1 MTKLQYEK
9 EFIRLSI
16 PLIKTLGLKE
26 TYFLAMLNHQ
36 LHLHGNVINKH
47 LRIVVTF
54 DELAELTG
62 FSNNTVKRWVKKL
75 QAENII
81 FVDKQESYFDNKNR
95 YTINHDKISKIIHDY
110 YEQNIRGEYYGFHI
124 D

>member
-36 LHLHGNVINKH
+36 LHLHGNVINDY
-47 LRIVVTF
+47 LRIVATV

-62 FSNNTVKRWVKKL
+62 VNARTVQRWVKKL

-81 FVDKQESYFDNKNR
+81 FVEKQESYFDSRNR
-95 YTINHDKISKIIHDY
+95 YAINHEKINQIIHYY
-110 YEQNIRGEYYGFHI
+110 YEQNNRGESYDFYI

>member
-36 LHLHGNVINKH
+36 IHLHGDVINDH
-47 LRIVVTF
+47 LRIVATM

-62 FSNNTVKRWVKKL
+62 FSNRTIKRWVKKL
-75 QAENII
+75 YLEKII
-81 FVDKQESYFDNKNR
+81 FVEKQESYFDNRNR
-95 YTINHDKISKIIHDY
+95 YAINHDKISKIIHDY
-110 YEQNIRGEYYGFHI
+110 YEQNNRGESYDFYN

>member
-1 MTKLQYEK
+1 MTKLQYKK

-36 LHLHGNVINKH
+36 LHLYGNVINDH
-47 LRIVVTF
+47 LRIVATV

-62 FSNNTVKRWVKKL
+62 VSARTVQRWVKKL
-75 QAENII
+75 QAESII
-81 FVDKQESYFDNKNR
+81 FVEKQESYFDNRNR
-95 YTINHDKISKIIHDY
+95 YAINHDKISKIIHDY
-110 YEQNIRGEYYGFHI
+110 YEQKNRGESYDFYN

>member
-1 MTKLQYEK
+1 MTKLQYEQ

-16 PLIKTLGLKE
+16 PLIQTLGLKE
-26 TYFLAMLNHQ
+26 TYFLATLNHL
-36 LHLHGNVINKH
+36 LHLHGNVINNH

-62 FSNNTVKRWVKKL
+62 FSINTVKRWVKKL
-75 QAENII
+75 YLENII
-81 FVDKQESYFDNKNR
+81 FVDKQESYFENRNR
-95 YTINHDKISKIIHDY
+95 YAINHEKISKIIHGY
-110 YEQNIRGEYYGFHI
+110 YEQNRRGESYGFYN

>member
-1 MTKLQYEK
+1 MTKLQYEQ

-16 PLIKTLGLKE
+16 PLIQTLGLKE
-26 TYFLAMLNHQ
+26 TYFLATLNHL
-36 LHLHGNVINKH
+36 LHLHGNVINNH

-62 FSNNTVKRWVKKL
+62 FSINTVKRWVKKL
-75 QAENII
+75 YLENII
-81 FVDKQESYFDNKNR
+81 FVDKQESYFENRNR
-95 YTINHDKISKIIHDY
+95 YAINHEKISKIIHDY
-110 YEQNIRGEYYGFHI
+110 YEQNRRGESYGFYN

>member
-9 EFIRLSI
+9 ESIKLSI

-36 LHLHGNVINKH
+36 LHLHGDVINDH
-47 LRIVVTF
+47 LRIVVTI

-62 FSNNTVKRWVKKL
+62 FSHRTVQRWVTRL
-75 QAENII
+75 NAENII
-81 FVDKQESYFDNKNR
+81 LVEKQKENFNNRNR
-95 YTINHDKISKIIHDY
+95 YSINHNKISKIIHDY
-110 YEQNIRGEYYGFHI
+110 HEQNSRGEYYGFYT

>member
-1 MTKLQYEK
+1 MTKLQYEQ

-26 TYFLAMLNHQ
+26 TYFLAMLNQQ
-36 LHLHGNVINKH
+36 LHLHGNVINDH

-62 FSNNTVKRWVKKL
+62 VSINTVKRWVKKL
-75 QAENII
+75 YLEKII
-81 FVDKQESYFDNKNR
+81 FVDKQESYFDNRNR
-95 YTINHDKISKIIHDY
+95 YAINHNKISKIIHDY
-110 YEQNIRGEYYGFHI
+110 YEQNKRGESYDFYLN
-124 D
+124 

>member
-1 MTKLQYEK
+1 MTKLQYEQ

-16 PLIKTLGLKE
+16 PLIKILGLKE

-36 LHLHGNVINKH
+36 LHLHGNVINDH

-62 FSNNTVKRWVKKL
+62 FSAKSVKRWVKKL
-75 QAENII
+75 KVENII
-81 FVDKQESYFDNKNR
+81 LVEKQKECFGNRNR
-95 YTINHDKISKIIHDY
+95 YAINHEKISKIIHDY
-110 YEQNIRGEYYGFHI
+110 YEQNRRGESCGFYN